1 MASKQPRVGEQRPG
15 GRAARIRACILEA
28 TFELLADVG
37 YERLIIEEVAAR
49 AGVHKTTVYRRWP
62 TKAEL
67 VLDATRVFSERDIP
81 IPDTGSLSG
90 DLQALARDV
99 AANIGAETGARR
111 TRSIVAAAASSSDLA
126 ASMHT
131 FWAERLALT
140 VPIIDRAIE
149 REEIP
154 ASSDANLI
162 IETLI
167 GPMWVRLLLTGEI
180 IDNDFADR
188 VAELVATA
196 CSP

>member
-1 MASKQPRVGEQRPG
+1 
-15 GRAARIRACILEA
+15 
-28 TFELLADVG
+28 
-37 YERLIIEEVAAR
+37 
-49 AGVHKTTVYRRWP
+49 VYRRWP

-67 VLDATRVFSERDIP
+67 VLDATRVFSEREIP

-99 AANIGAETGARR
+99 AANIGTEPGARR
-111 TRSIVAAAASSSDLA
+111 TRSIVAAAASSADLA
-126 ASMHT
+126 SSMHT
-131 FWAERLALT
+131 YWAERLALT

-167 GPMWVRLLLTGEI
+167 GPIWVRLLLTGGT
-180 IDNDFADR
+180 IDTDFADR
-188 VAELVATA
+188 VAELVTAA
-196 CSP
+196 CSR